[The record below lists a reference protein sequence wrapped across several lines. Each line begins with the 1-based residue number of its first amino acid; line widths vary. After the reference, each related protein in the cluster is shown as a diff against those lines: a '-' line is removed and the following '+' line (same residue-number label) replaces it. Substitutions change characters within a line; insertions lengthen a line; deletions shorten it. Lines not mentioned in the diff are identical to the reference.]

1 MEPPRH
7 TPVMAAEAIEWIAAG
22 PGKVIVDCTAGL
34 GGHTKLIAGAVGE
47 SGRVI
52 ALDRDAQSL
61 EMARRNVGELES
73 RIRFHHGEFSNLRAA
88 LDAAGVESVDAVLA
102 DLGTSVY
109 QLTDPER
116 GLSILA
122 DGPLDMRLDQST
134 GQTAADLVNQC
145 AETALADLIYEFG
158 EERRARKLARAIV
171 RGRPFRSTRELA
183 ACVESVL
190 PRTGKL
196 HPATRVFMALRIAVN
211 GEMEELDALLDIAP
225 RMIRPGGRFVVIA
238 FHSLEDRKVKH
249 SFRALE
255 QAGVATVLTK
265 HPLVAGEEEVRRN
278 PPSRSAKLRAL
289 EMTPRINKKKQ
300 KYSERG

>member
-1 MEPPRH
+1 MDPRH

-22 PGKVIVDCTAGL
+22 PGKVLVDCTCGL
-34 GGHTKLIAGAVGE
+34 GGHTKLLAGLVGD

-52 ALDRDAQSL
+52 SMDRDAQSL
-61 EMARRNVGELES
+61 EMARTNVGELES
-73 RIRFHHGEFSNLRAA
+73 RIRFHHGEFSNLGAA
-88 LDAAGVESVDAVLA
+88 LVAAGVESVDGVLA
-102 DLGTSVY
+102 DLGTSY
-109 QLTDPER
+109 FQLTDPSR
-116 GLSILA
+116 GLSVLA

-134 GQTAADLVNQC
+134 GVTAADLVNEC

-211 GEMEELDALLDIAP
+211 REMEELDALLHAAP
-225 RMIRPGGRFVVIA
+225 GLIKRGGRFVVIS

-249 SFRALE
+249 SFRELQ
-255 QAGVATVLTK
+255 QAGRATVLTK
-265 HPLVAGEEEVRRN
+265 HPLTASEEEVRGN

-289 EMTPRINKKKQ
+289 EMTPRVKDKKQ
-300 KYSERG
+300 KYAERG